1 MAALP
6 SLPLA
11 REAPPLEACPA
22 PFSWGRGRLRGPWP
36 RPLLL
41 GGAEAPLAP
50 PTGARAQAADV
61 GGRGRLVLLFVC
73 GTVNPG
79 KLPGK

>member
-6 SLPLA
+6 SLPLV

-41 GGAEAPLAP
+41 GGAGGSVGPAHRD
-50 PTGARAQAADV
+50 TGS
-61 GGRGRLVLLFVC
+61 GRGRRWERVFGPPLCLWAC
-73 GTVNPG
+73 
-79 KLPGK
+79 